1 MGRNYPRPSC
11 TVLGVAHAC
20 MRPTAA
26 TLARALDGRRAR
38 AVARRRL
45 LALAVLDSGVRHSAA
60 AYSSAEALVAWITAS
75 STWVQLDGS
84 GKLDGGG
91 KLGSSEDGREAGRH
105 RLVAIIPEARLGN
118 GASNGGLG
126 VEQWRTSL
134 NSRAFN

>member
-45 LALAVLDSGVRHSAA
+45 LALAVLDSGVRHSA
-60 AYSSAEALVAWITAS
+60 V
-75 STWVQLDGS
+75 
-84 GKLDGGG
+84 
-91 KLGSSEDGREAGRH
+91 GRMY
-105 RLVAIIPEARLGN
+105 
-118 GASNGGLG
+118 
-126 VEQWRTSL
+126 
-134 NSRAFN
+134 